1 MKLAFDLET
10 DGLLDDLSVVHCLV
24 AIDMDTGEQYKYEP
38 HQIKEGLAL
47 LQSADELWGHNIIS
61 YDFQAIKKL
70 YPRWTYKG
78 KAYDTLIL
86 SRLLFTDILDRDFR
100 SRPANMPANLYG
112 RHSLESWGHRMGK
125 HKSEFGKQLAGDWS
139 TYSPEML
146 DYCVQDV
153 VVSVE
158 LANMFIPRMA
168 KYQQSIDTEHKI
180 AELMSW
186 QESQGFPFNERAAQ
200 ELESVLRTELDDLS
214 HKMRNTFI
222 FVDGG
227 EFTPKRA
234 NKTRHYFENAAMCKL
249 REFNPT
255 SRQHIA
261 WAFKTFRDWE
271 PTEFTATGTAKID
284 EDTLQSLGTDEAL
297 AFARILVLQKHLGQ
311 LSDGKNA
318 WLKLVKKGRIHH
330 ACVLNTNTGR
340 QAHMRPNLA
349 QVPSA
354 SEYRSL
360 FGPGT
365 DRVQLGSDASGL
377 ELRCLGHYLHPFDN
391 GKFAKEVVEGD
402 IHTALAEIYGT
413 SRKAGKGVT
422 YCLIYGGGDSKLG
435 LTAGASKA
443 DATKKGKEIRKR
455 IMAGLT
461 GYAELSKAVKERAKS
476 GVLNGLD
483 GRPIRIQ
490 GKDHA
495 ALNYLLQ
502 SAGAVI
508 CKQWVIRTHELLQEA
523 GLDYYPL
530 AFVHDEQQL
539 SVAPG
544 DVEAVGSLITSAM
557 KDVEHNLKFR
567 CALDSEFQVGSTW
580 ADCH

>member
-1 MKLAFDLET
+1 M
-10 DGLLDDLSVVHCLV
+10 
-24 AIDMDTGEQYKYEP
+24 
-38 HQIKEGLAL
+38 
-47 LQSADELWGHNIIS
+47 
-61 YDFQAIKKL
+61 
-70 YPRWTYKG
+70 
-78 KAYDTLIL
+78 
-86 SRLLFTDILDRDFR
+86 
-100 SRPANMPANLYG
+100 
-112 RHSLESWGHRMGK
+112 
-125 HKSEFGKQLAGDWS
+125 
-139 TYSPEML
+139 
-146 DYCVQDV
+146 
-153 VVSVE
+153 
-158 LANMFIPRMA
+158 
-168 KYQQSIDTEHKI
+168 
-180 AELMSW
+180 
-186 QESQGFPFNERAAQ
+186 GFPFNERAAQ

-227 EFTPKRA
+227 EFIPKRA

-261 WAFKTFRDWE
+261 WAFKTFRGWE

-284 EDTLQSLGTDEAL
+284 EDTLQSLGTDEAV

-377 ELRCLGHYLHPFDN
+377 ELRCLGHYLAPFDG

-544 DVEAVGSLITSAM
+544 DVDAVGLLITSAM

>member
-146 DYCVQDV
+146 DYCVRDV

-227 EFTPKRA
+227 EFIPKRA
-234 NKTRHYFENAAMCKL
+234 NKTRHYHENAAMCKL

-544 DVEAVGSLITSAM
+544 DVDAVGLLITSAM